1 MKKTFAAFYDV
12 LFVSLISACMYTVSL
27 WIMSRGPVGD
37 LHWYWVIICA
47 VCIAVPTG
55 CIVFG
60 IHKCTID
67 LVCDRVELV
76 YAILE
81 ENITDSDEIDEI
93 LLEIYVFIDYHGP
106 ALDLYK
112 EMCRHIREKNP
123 VFWRVES
130 PLVRAIFEGKDGL
143 DSAGNMSYYDP
154 ASFIRMSEKTS
165 EFNSGDE
172 SEYLILP
179 L

>member
-1 MKKTFAAFYDV
+1 MSISDELWNSYAA
-12 LFVSLISACMYTVSL
+12 AT
-27 WIMSRGPVGD
+27 RD
-37 LHWYWVIICA
+37 LREQQKR
-47 VCIAVPTG
+47 
-55 CIVFG
+55 VFE
-60 IHKCTID
+60 ILQKMAD
-67 LVCDRVELV
+67 
-76 YAILE
+76 AILE

-154 ASFIRMSEKTS
+154 ASFI
-165 EFNSGDE
+165 SGEALYAELGITQEAIDE
-172 SEYLILP
+172 LP
-179 L
+179 PLEDSLA